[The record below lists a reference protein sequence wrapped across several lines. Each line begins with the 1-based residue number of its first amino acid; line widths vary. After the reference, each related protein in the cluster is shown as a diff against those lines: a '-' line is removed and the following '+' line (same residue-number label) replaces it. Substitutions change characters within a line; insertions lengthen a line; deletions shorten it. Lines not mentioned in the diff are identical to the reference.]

1 MTTRNDI
8 PSDSEQVL
16 IATRYELEKHFQSRA
31 FIGIVGLVLTV
42 VTLMTVAMPLLGLDF
57 SNDAVEFIQNYL
69 TWIEIIVLIAAV
81 AFASGALSS
90 EFEKRTGL
98 LMFPQPVKRTTYLM
112 GKYLSSII
120 MTAIALGIYYLLVS
134 LLSLAIVGTVPV
146 TIFISFG
153 IAVLYGAAVC
163 AVAFLF
169 SAMLKTNT
177 AAIVATVL
185 TFLMVMTIVSSLLS
199 MSGVDPF
206 FLASNAAGTISYS
219 MQNPY
224 PVTHTTLMGDLSST
238 TFVPSEAGSAMV
250 LIGYIAVSLLV
261 SAGLFRRKQF

>member
-8 PSDSEQVL
+8 PSDLEQVL
-16 IATRYELEKHFQSRA
+16 ISTRYEVEKHLQSRA
-31 FIGIVGLVLTV
+31 FVGIIALVMAVLA
-42 VTLMTVAMPLLGLDF
+42 LMTVAMPALGLSFSSNAVDF
-57 SNDAVEFIQNYL
+57 VQNYT

-90 EFEKRTGL
+90 EFERRTGL

-120 MTAIALGIYYLLVS
+120 MTGVALGIYYVLVS
-134 LLSLAIVGTVPV
+134 LMSLAIVGSIPGA
-146 TIFISFG
+146 ILISFG
-153 IAVLYGAAVC
+153 LAMLYGAAVC

-169 SAMLKTNT
+169 SALLKTNT

-185 TFLMVMTIVSSLLS
+185 TFLMVMTIVSQLLS

-206 FLASNAAGTISYS
+206 FLASNASGTISFS
-219 MQNPY
+219 LQDPY
-224 PVTHTTLMGDLSST
+224 PVTHTTLMGDMSST
-238 TFVPSEAGSAMV
+238 TFVPSETGAAMV
-250 LIGYIAVSLLV
+250 LIGYIVVSLLV
-261 SAGLFRRKQF
+261 STVLFRRKQF